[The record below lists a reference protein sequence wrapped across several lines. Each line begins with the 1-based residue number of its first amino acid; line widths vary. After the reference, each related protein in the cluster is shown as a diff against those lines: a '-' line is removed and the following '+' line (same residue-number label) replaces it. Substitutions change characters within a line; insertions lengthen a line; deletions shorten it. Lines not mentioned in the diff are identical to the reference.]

1 MTAETTCRI
10 SPSIH
15 ARPLPREQQCRQ
27 ESLPRCFGP
36 VRCFRPSPRRIGR
49 SCDGESWLFPPKH
62 FFPARC
68 IATTEA
74 PEIPYWLPS
83 KRAVYASAALLRP
96 VLAFSFDMRTGSE
109 LAQPVFPTPSEAA
122 EKIDSKRFQVA

>member
-1 MTAETTCRI
+1 MAC
-10 SPSIH
+10 
-15 ARPLPREQQCRQ
+15 
-27 ESLPRCFGP
+27 SLNQFCA
-36 VRCFRPSPRRIGR
+36 
-49 SCDGESWLFPPKH
+49 
-62 FFPARC
+62 ARC

-122 EKIDSKRFQVA
+122 EKIDSKRFQVAQALLPVRVLLPLSSMHSQEWLCYSTFSAAS